1 VNQGSMNQLKR
12 IQTDKVPEER
22 NVYQP
27 HLMEITKVIPET
39 SDTKTFHLQFV
50 NPSLRETFSF
60 LSGQFA
66 EYSVFGEG
74 EATFCISSSPTRL
87 DHLEFSVKRV
97 GRVTH
102 ALHQLN
108 QGDVIGFRGPYGN
121 HFPLDK
127 LKGKDLLFIA
137 GGIGL
142 APLRSLIHNVLD
154 NRADYR
160 EITILYGARS
170 PQDLCFKYDLEAWS
184 RIPSVKMVTTVDV
197 GDKEWKGKVGLVPV
211 VLEEMGA
218 FADGAVA
225 VTCGPPIMI
234 RYTLMSLEKLS
245 FHPPQVWTTLEMKM
259 KCGLG
264 KCGRCN
270 IGPLYVCKDGP
281 VFSLEEIRN
290 FSSDEF

>member
-1 VNQGSMNQLKR
+1 MNSTPTNAL
-12 IQTDKVPEER
+12 VPEK
-22 NVYQP
+22 NIYQP
-27 HLMEITKVIPET
+27 HLTEIIKVIHET
-39 SDTKTFHLQFV
+39 ADTKTFHIQFV
-50 NPSLRETFSF
+50 DPSLRETFSF

-97 GRVTH
+97 GRVTQ

-108 QGDVIGFRGPYGN
+108 QGDLIGFRGPYGN
-121 HFPLDK
+121 HFPLES
-127 LKGKDLLFIA
+127 LKGRNLLFIG

-154 NRADYR
+154 TRADYD

-170 PQDLCFKYDLEAWS
+170 PQDLCFKYDLEGWS
-184 RIPSVKMVTTVDV
+184 RNPLVKMITTVDM
-197 GDKEWKGKVGLVPV
+197 GDADWKGKVGLVPM
-211 VLEEMGA
+211 VLEEISPSA
-218 FADGAVA
+218 HGAVA
-225 VTCGPPIMI
+225 IICGPPIMI
-234 RYTLMSLEKLS
+234 RYTLKSLEKLG
-245 FHPPQVWTTLEMKM
+245 FTPHQIWTTLEMKM

-281 VFSLEEIRN
+281 VFSFEEIRN

>member
-1 VNQGSMNQLKR
+1 MNQ
-12 IQTDKVPEER
+12 R
-22 NVYQP
+22 NVFPEGKNIYQP
-27 HLMEITKVIPET
+27 HLMEIINIIPET
-39 SDTKTFHLQFV
+39 GDTKTFHIQFV
-50 NPSLRETFSF
+50 EASLHETFSF

-74 EATFCISSSPTRL
+74 EATFCISSSPTRM

-97 GRVTH
+97 GRVTS

-108 QGDVIGFRGPYGN
+108 QGDTIGFRGPYGN
-121 HFPLDK
+121 HFPLDR
-127 LKGKDLLFIA
+127 LKGKNLLFIG

-154 NRADYR
+154 NRSDYQD
-160 EITILYGARS
+160 ITILYGARS

-184 RIPSVKMVTTVDV
+184 RNPLVRMITTVDV
-197 GDKEWKGKVGLVPV
+197 GEKDWKGKVGLVPM
-211 VLEEMGA
+211 VLEEIRPS
-218 FADGAVA
+218 ADGAVA

-234 RYTLMSLEKLS
+234 RYTLKSLEKLAFTPS
-245 FHPPQVWTTLEMKM
+245 QVWTTLEMKM

-270 IGPLYVCKDGP
+270 VGPIYVCKDGP
-281 VFSLEEIRN
+281 VFSFEEIRN
-290 FSSDEF
+290 FISDEF

>member
-1 VNQGSMNQLKR
+1 MNSIPR
-12 IQTDKVPEER
+12 NDPVPEK
-22 NVYQP
+22 NPYQP
-27 HLMEITKVIPET
+27 HPTEIIKVIQET
-39 SDTKTFHLQFV
+39 ADTKTFHIQFV
-50 NPSLRETFSF
+50 DPSLRESFSF

-74 EATFCISSSPTRL
+74 EATFCISSSPTRP

-97 GRVTH
+97 GRVTQ

-108 QGDVIGFRGPYGN
+108 QGDLIGFRGPYGN
-121 HFPLDK
+121 HFPLDR
-127 LKGKDLLFIA
+127 LKGRNLLFVG

-154 NRADYR
+154 NRTDYGD
-160 EITILYGARS
+160 ITILYGARS
-170 PQDLCFKYDLEAWS
+170 PQDLCFKYDLENWS
-184 RIPSVKMVTTVDV
+184 RDPLVKMFTTVDA
-197 GDKEWKGKVGLVPV
+197 GDGDWKGKVGLVPM
-211 VLEEMGA
+211 VLEEIGPS
-218 FADGAVA
+218 ADGAVA
-225 VTCGPPIMI
+225 VICGPPIMI
-234 RYTLMSLEKLS
+234 RYTLKSLEKLDFS
-245 FHPPQVWTTLEMKM
+245 PFQIWTTLEMKM

-281 VFSLEEIRN
+281 VFSFEEIRN

>member
-1 VNQGSMNQLKR
+1 MIEQKRDPMNEPVQEKN
-12 IQTDKVPEER
+12 I
-22 NVYQP
+22 YQP

-39 SDTKTFHLQFV
+39 GDTKTFHIQFQDA
-50 NPSLRETFSF
+50 SLRESFSF
-60 LSGQFA
+60 LAGQFA

-74 EATFCISSSPTRL
+74 EATFCISSSPTRMGR
-87 DHLEFSVKRV
+87 LEFSVKRV

-108 QGDVIGFRGPYGN
+108 EGDPIGFRGPYGN

-127 LKGKDLLFIA
+127 LKGKNLLFIG

-142 APLRSLIHNVLD
+142 APLRSLIHNVVD
-154 NRADYR
+154 TRADYR

-170 PQDLCFKYDLEAWS
+170 PQDLCFRYDLESWGGN
-184 RIPSVKMVTTVDV
+184 PTLTMVTTVDV
-197 GDKEWKGKVGLVPV
+197 GDNNWKGKVGLVPM
-211 VLEEMGA
+211 VLEEIKPSSKETMA
-218 FADGAVA
+218 I
-225 VTCGPPIMI
+225 TCGPPIMI
-234 RYTLMSLEKLS
+234 RYTLKSLEKLGFTPS
-245 FHPPQVWTTLEMKM
+245 QVWTTLEMKM

-281 VFSLEEIRN
+281 VFSLEEIQR
-290 FSSDEF
+290 FVSDEF